1 MDLNASLSSRHSLSL
16 KEKTKNSV
24 RFTHNPPLS
33 SVPPPTFA
41 STVKKPHFPADL
53 WKMGTQIYSTE
64 HPERNL
70 PPPTEK
76 SDRILRFDSRFAS
89 GNLNSAYP
97 ISHDIYHLVMEYD
110 KNISGSCQWFYFRIT
125 NVRSTAK
132 YTFYLSGFH
141 KNSGVYLS
149 GSKVFWYSDKQARRT
164 GMLWM
169 RGGSDYAYGI
179 TKRDGNKKRSTLHF
193 QMTFPYDDDEIYL
206 CYAVPYTYTNLLKSI
221 QHWLHIAPLYI
232 QCETLCQSYGGKDCP
247 LLTIT
252 SSTSSVPN
260 SEKKCIFFTARV
272 HPGESN
278 GSVMMHGVIDWL
290 LSGSPEARFLLDH
303 YIIKCVPMVCIDGV
317 IEGFYRISLSG
328 FDENRVWTAPDPV
341 LNPIVY
347 ATKQLMINIQ
357 KEREI
362 VYYIDFHGHSRL
374 HGTFA
379 YGCPNEDDALLK
391 GKEKT
396 LPMVLS
402 ALNDDFSW
410 GRCVFSIPE
419 ARKSASRIVVRKEL
433 GVVQSFTIESSFGG
447 VAAGP
452 RCGLLYD
459 ENRWRMMGA
468 SVGQALSA
476 VLSGN
481 EQAILDK
488 KKKILSNSRKKS
500 VRSGSLNSRKGP
512 SLVRTR
518 PPVTFISASNRVIS
532 SRDARLG
539 LY

>member
-1 MDLNASLSSRHSLSL
+1 
-16 KEKTKNSV
+16 
-24 RFTHNPPLS
+24 
-33 SVPPPTFA
+33 
-41 STVKKPHFPADL
+41 
-53 WKMGTQIYSTE
+53 
-64 HPERNL
+64 
-70 PPPTEK
+70 
-76 SDRILRFDSRFAS
+76 
-89 GNLNSAYP
+89 
-97 ISHDIYHLVMEYD
+97 MEYD
-110 KNISGSCQWFYFRIT
+110 KNASGSCQWFYFRIT

-149 GSKVFWYSDKQARRT
+149 GSKVFWYSDKQAKRT
-164 GMLWM
+164 GILWM

-179 TKRDGNKKRSTLHF
+179 TKRIGNQRRSTLHF

-221 QHWLHIAPLYI
+221 QHWQNVAPLLI
-232 QCETLCQSYGGKDCP
+232 HSETLCKSYGGKDCP

-252 SSTSSVPN
+252 SPTSSIPN

-278 GSVMMHGVIDWL
+278 GSVMMHGVIDFL
-290 LSGSPEARFLLDH
+290 LSGAPEARFLLDH
-303 YIIKCVPMVCIDGV
+303 YIIKCVPMICIDGV

-347 ATKQLMINIQ
+347 ATKQLMKNIQ
-357 KEREI
+357 NEREI
-362 VYYIDFHGHSRL
+362 VFYIDFHGHSRL

-379 YGCPNEDDALLK
+379 YGCPNEDDSTHK
-391 GKEKT
+391 GKEKI

-419 ARKSASRIVVRKEL
+419 GRKSASRIVVRKEL
-433 GVVQSFTIESSFGG
+433 DVVQSFTIESSFGG
-447 VAAGP
+447 VAAGS

-481 EQAILDK
+481 EQIILDK
-488 KKKILSNSRKKS
+488 KKKVVTGSRKKS
-500 VRSGSLNSRKGP
+500 MKSGALNKRKPP

-518 PPVTFISASNRVIS
+518 PPVTFVSTSNRVLTSKDI
-532 SRDARLG
+532 RLG
-539 LY
+539 YF